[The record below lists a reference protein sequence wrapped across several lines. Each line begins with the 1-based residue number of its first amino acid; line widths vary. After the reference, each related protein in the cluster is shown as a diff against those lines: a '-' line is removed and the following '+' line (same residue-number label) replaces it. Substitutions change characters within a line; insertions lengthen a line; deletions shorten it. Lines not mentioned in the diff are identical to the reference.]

1 MMRTLRILLFT
12 LIVFLGACSNKFN
25 KVMKSKDLEY
35 KYQMAEQYYANKK
48 YNYSQ
53 QLFEELS
60 PYLKG
65 SPRYED
71 MFYKWAYSYYN
82 TRDYVNGE
90 NLFKTFVEYFP
101 TSAKAEECEY
111 MRAYCFYKQSPK
123 VELDQTPTNKTMS
136 LMQAFINTHA
146 TSKRVKEANEIIDV
160 CREKLEAKELK
171 SAQLYYDLGYYKAAA
186 IAFANVSDNYPDS
199 KRADEYKLLVIRS
212 YYKYAE
218 NSYEEKQKE
227 RFEKVLAEI
236 ADFKERFGDS
246 KLLEEVT
253 KFKTQTDNFLKNI
266 NTNNNE
272 QTKKTA

>member
-12 LIVFLGACSNKFN
+12 LVVFLESCSNKFN

-82 TRDYVNGE
+82 TRDYINGE

-101 TSAKAEECEY
+101 T
-111 MRAYCFYKQSPK
+111 
-123 VELDQTPTNKTMS
+123 
-136 LMQAFINTHA
+136 
-146 TSKRVKEANEIIDV
+146 
-160 CREKLEAKELK
+160 
-171 SAQLYYDLGYYKAAA
+171 
-186 IAFANVSDNYPDS
+186 
-199 KRADEYKLLVIRS
+199 
-212 YYKYAE
+212 
-218 NSYEEKQKE
+218 
-227 RFEKVLAEI
+227 
-236 ADFKERFGDS
+236 
-246 KLLEEVT
+246 
-253 KFKTQTDNFLKNI
+253 
-266 NTNNNE
+266 
-272 QTKKTA
+272 

>member
-12 LIVFLGACSNKFN
+12 LVVFLGACSNKFN

-82 TRDYVNGE
+82 TRDYINGE

-136 LMQAFINTHA
+136 LMQAFINTHP
-146 TSKRVKEANEIIDV
+146 TSKRVKEANEIIDI

-212 YYKYAE
+212 YFKYAE

-253 KFKTQTDNFLKNI
+253 KFKTQTDIFLKNI
-266 NTNNNE
+266 NTTNNE

>member
-136 LMQAFINTHA
+136 LMQAFINTHP
-146 TSKRVKEANEIIDV
+146 TSKRVKEANEIIDI

-212 YYKYAE
+212 YFKYAE

-253 KFKTQTDNFLKNI
+253 KFKTQTDIFLKNI
-266 NTNNNE
+266 NTTNNE

>member
-1 MMRTLRILLFT
+1 MRTLRILVVA

-101 TSAKAEECEY
+101 TSAKAEECEF

-123 VELDQTPTNKTMS
+123 VELDQTPTNKTMA
-136 LMQAFINTHA
+136 LMQAFINTHP

-160 CREKLEAKELK
+160 CREKLEAKEVK
-171 SAQLYYDLGYYKAAA
+171 SAQLYYDLGFYKAAA

-212 YYKYAE
+212 YFKYAE

-227 RFEKVLAEI
+227 RFEKVLSEI

-253 KFKTQTDNFLKNI
+253 KFKTQTDNYLKNI
-266 NTNNNE
+266 NTTNNE